1 MRLSSRWSLRGGY
14 QLADAAVV
22 RFPADASLEGL
33 RVPQVP
39 RHSLTFRVDY
49 VSPSRHAFSLQ
60 GRAAGTQFDDDLNR
74 LRLGRFFTLDA
85 HASRRMSDRVEVF
98 LSAEN
103 LLGTRYE
110 VGRTPL
116 TTFGPPLSFRV
127 GMRVRR

>member
-1 MRLSSRWSLRGGY
+1 LT
-14 QLADAAVV
+14 DAVVV
-22 RFPADASLEGL
+22 RFTADASLEGL
-33 RVPQVP
+33 RVSQVP

-49 VSPSRHAFSLQ
+49 AAPSRHAFSLQ
-60 GRAAGTQFDDDLNR
+60 GRGAGTQFDDDLNR

-85 HASRRMSDRVEVF
+85 HASRRLSGRAEVF

-116 TTFGPPLSFRV
+116 TTLGPPLSFRIGV
-127 GMRVRR
+127 RVRCGGGVSTE